1 MSGPGQDS
9 VLEGLTGELR
19 RGSLVIAVLCGLQE
33 ERSGGA
39 LKVRLA
45 ESGVTIT
52 EGALYPMLRRL
63 EAQGLLQSQWRIHES
78 RKKRFYL
85 LTAEGQRARD
95 FLLSDWRT
103 FDKAFEGLKS

>member
-1 MSGPGQDS
+1 MSGSSRDS
-9 VLEGLTGELR
+9 VLEGLSGELR

-39 LKVRLA
+39 LKARLA
-45 ESGVTIT
+45 ESGVSIT

-63 EAQGLLQSQWRIHES
+63 EAQGLLQSQWRMHES

-85 LTAEGQRARD
+85 LTAEGQRTRD
-95 FLLSDWRT
+95 ILLSDWRT